1 MTRPRPRIRGGLDA
15 HPNTGYNDRMNT
27 DKKHIAII
35 VLADGE
41 TWETI
46 DGQSICI
53 ITNKDYNDLCE
64 DRIPARDLEPL
75 VEIGLK
81 DYSPL

>member
-1 MTRPRPRIRGGLDA
+1 
-15 HPNTGYNDRMNT
+15 MNT
-27 DKKHIAII
+27 RKHIAII
-35 VLADGE
+35 VLADGQ

-53 ITNKDYNDLCE
+53 ITEEQYENLCE
-64 DRIPARDLEPL
+64 DRIDARDLNPM

-81 DYSPL
+81 DFTLPHKD